1 MENDSPKDRFSRR
14 GFLGVGSAALA
25 TVAGSLAVSS
35 AIAQENPAIKQT
47 QRGNKHVQRRANWS
61 RTTRPHRGYML
72 LEGFLNNR
80 SGITAEQ
87 KAANLGRDL
96 PPNPGPGFA
105 FIPFRYRP
113 SPGMSVGGVSQ
124 GCVSHPRLTAA
135 LRGPPLSPVRIG
147 VPRRDSDSLAASM
160 CISKDRR
167 PR

>member
-1 MENDSPKDRFSRR
+1 MQNDSTKDRFSRR

-61 RTTRPHRGYML
+61 PRTTRPHRGYML

-105 FIPFRYRP
+105 FIH
-113 SPGMSVGGVSQ
+113 SVTAPPRGCLLGVS
-124 GCVSHPRLTAA
+124 A
-135 LRGPPLSPVRIG
+135 
-147 VPRRDSDSLAASM
+147 RDVYP
-160 CISKDRR
+160 I
-167 PR
+167 PG